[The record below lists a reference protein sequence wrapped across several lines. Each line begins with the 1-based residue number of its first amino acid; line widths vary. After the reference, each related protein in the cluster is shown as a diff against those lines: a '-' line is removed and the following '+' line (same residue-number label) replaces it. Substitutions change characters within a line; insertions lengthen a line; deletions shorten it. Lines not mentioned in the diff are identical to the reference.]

1 MKKLFT
7 ILTVVFF
14 VGQTWAQTTEYLQ
27 QKDFKVEK
35 QKLNES
41 INASRKQLN
50 EIKKVDLKMQ
60 QSIDSLKWLNGY
72 SAGQLGMTS
81 DSLSKTSVKLNALQE
96 KVDSEKFLSRGVRIL
111 IVLILF
117 LLFIILFVM
126 IYLFKKRAELNH
138 QSLLELDK
146 KTNERL
152 ELEMKN
158 IKAEIQHFKELIGN
172 NTNEMN
178 QRISTGLNSFE
189 TKNHQLQQLIQENFV
204 KVEGRIDIIGPEI
217 SKFKEEQSYS
227 VKTLDEKL
235 NAIKREMEQRNQALS
250 SQTAKLEEEVRLFKG
265 KH

>member
-1 MKKLFT
+1 MKKLLT
-7 ILTVVFF
+7 ILAVVFF

-50 EIKKVDLKMQ
+50 EIKKVDLKMR
-60 QSIDSLKWLNGY
+60 QSIDSLEWLLGY
-72 SAGQLGMTS
+72 STAQLRLAT

-96 KVDSEKFLSRGVRIL
+96 KVDSEKFLSRGLRIL

-126 IYLFKKRAELNH
+126 IYLFKKKAELNH
-138 QSLLELDK
+138 HSLLELDK

-152 ELEMKN
+152 ELEIKN

-189 TKNHQLQQLIQENFV
+189 TKTHQLEQHIKENLV

-250 SQTAKLEEEVRLFKG
+250 NQTAKLEEEVRLFKG